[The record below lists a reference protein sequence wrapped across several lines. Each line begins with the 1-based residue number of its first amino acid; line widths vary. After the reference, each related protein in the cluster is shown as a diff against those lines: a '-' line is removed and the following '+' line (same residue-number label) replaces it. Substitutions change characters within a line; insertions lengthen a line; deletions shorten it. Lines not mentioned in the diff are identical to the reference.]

1 MFILLI
7 LMYLV
12 FVVIGL
18 AFYALFSYSVYTLA
32 TRRGIAN
39 SWLAWVPFA
48 QFYILAQILGSLNI
62 LGFEIPMFTAVYPLA
77 AVVSTAL
84 AQVKFLGSLL
94 GFAYFIMSL
103 FAFNKLYRMYAPANA
118 TLYTILSFFVIPVPF
133 LLYSIRNNQ
142 PVEAA

>member
-12 FVVIGL
+12 FAAVGL
-18 AFYALFSYSVYTLA
+18 ALYALFAYSLYTMA
-32 TRRGIAN
+32 MRRGIAN
-39 SWLAWVPFA
+39 PWLAWVPIA
-48 QFYILAQILGSLNI
+48 QLYILAQILGTLNI
-62 LGFEIPMFTAVYPLA
+62 LGFEIPMFTVAYPVA
-77 AVVSTAL
+77 ALVVGAL
-84 AQVKFLGSLL
+84 SQVKVIGPLLSLC
-94 GFAYFIMSL
+94 YFIVNL

-118 TLYTILSFFVIPVPF
+118 TLYTILSIFGLPVPF